1 MKYFL
6 WLYLANII
14 NRVRWL
20 GILTARVSLIL
31 LVVEHLILAQPV
43 RPDYYAQVE
52 HYINWTWVWWLVSL
66 LLVFIPSEGFILNT
80 LAMYK
85 RDSFMRES
93 IASKVLR
100 LVKYVIKHDLLAM
113 PYRKSLYQR
122 LINPQRIKWIC
133 ILMYCYDLYKG
144 FARALRDFWLVIVA
158 YAGFIV
164 ATWLYVKL
172 TGVQLYYYP
181 TIDHGMG
188 WLIALASFL
197 IFKVIFIPSFSVIKR
212 IAIKLFID
220 LLRYKFGL
228 GNLESKL
235 DAKLATYEKGE

>member
-20 GILTARVSLIL
+20 GIVVARMSLIA
-31 LVVEHLILAQPV
+31 LVLEHLILAQPV
-43 RPDYYAQVE
+43 RPDYYLVVE
-52 HYINWTWVWWLVSL
+52 HYINWTWVCWLVSL
-66 LLVFIPSEGFILNT
+66 LLVFIPSERFILNA

-85 RDSFMRES
+85 RDTFMRES

-100 LVKYVIKHDLLAM
+100 LIKYVIKHDLLSM

-122 LINPQRIKWIC
+122 LINERRIKWIC
-133 ILMYCYDLYKG
+133 IVMYVYDLYKG
-144 FARALRDFWLVIVA
+144 FGRALRDLWTVVIA

-164 ATWLYVKL
+164 ATWAYVEI

-181 TIDHGMG
+181 TINNGMD

-197 IFKVIFIPSFSVIKR
+197 VFKVIFIPSFSVIKR

-220 LLRYKFGL
+220 VLRYKFGF
-228 GNLESKL
+228 GNLETKL
-235 DAKLATYEKGE
+235 DTKLATYEKGE